1 MYIQINDVEN
11 LSFARLRKVIYD
23 IHMKS
28 KKVLSFIIAVLS
40 HRYAFHVYFWVFIF
54 YRNFLLISKRNAI
67 EVALTYSGAS
77 VIVAMIPVYAH
88 FSALSLL
95 YKKKIFLYS
104 LALAGILLCGGF
116 IDNIVFMGLF
126 KQKLSLFKSIYDI
139 GGVIFI
145 TTALKYI
152 KHGITERFLL
162 QEIKAKQ
169 LETELATLKSQI
181 NPHFLFNT
189 LNNLYGLALVG
200 SKKTPETILKLS
212 DLMRY
217 ILDTAQH
224 RLVSMSDEIDFLGNY
239 IELEKLRFESG
250 EVAFTVTGNPET
262 KMISPMMFIPF
273 VENAFKHG
281 IDTTAGDC
289 DIAIR
294 FEITQDNIIFS
305 SSNKLYPDMVIQRHG
320 SGIANVQRRLELLYP
335 GKHRLDIVSDATHY
349 AVRLEIDI

>member
-1 MYIQINDVEN
+1 MTDLFYDTRMKIKEVYAFIIQI
-11 LSFARLRKVIYD
+11 
-23 IHMKS
+23 
-28 KKVLSFIIAVLS
+28 LS
-40 HRYAFHVYFWVFIF
+40 HRYAFHVYYWVFIF
-54 YRNFLLISKRNAI
+54 YRNFLVIAKRNAF
-67 EVALTYSGAS
+67 EVALMYSGAS
-77 VIVAMIPVYAH
+77 VVVAMIPVYAH
-88 FSALSLL
+88 FWALSLL
-95 YKKKIFLYS
+95 YRRKTFFYILVLIGIIFCG
-104 LALAGILLCGGF
+104 GIL
-116 IDNIVFMGLF
+116 DNMVFWGLF
-126 KQKLSLFKSIYDI
+126 KQNLSLSQSIYDI

-145 TTALKYI
+145 TTALKFI

-217 ILDTAQH
+217 ILDKAQY
-224 RLVSMSDEIDFLGNY
+224 RLVSLSDEIDFLSNY

-250 EVAFTVTGNPET
+250 GVVFTVSGNSET

-289 DIAIR
+289 DITIH
-294 FEITQDNIIFS
+294 FEITDERVAFFS
-305 SSNKLYPDMVIQRHG
+305 SNRLFPDMIIQRHG

-335 GKHRLDIVSDATHY
+335 GKHRLEIKSDATHY
-349 AVRLEIDI
+349 EVRLEIDI